1 MFTNVH
7 RQHKSNIPFFPLDMH
22 WVFQTSYYRAIRK
35 PKSLIKN
42 TANEKNKIATLL
54 VVLADKAKLP
64 PYIILKRKTIPKGK
78 LPEGAIFRCQDKGW
92 TSELMQ
98 DLLHVVCNRQP
109 GALLKQTAMLA
120 LGCISRVYN

>member
-1 MFTNVH
+1 M
-7 RQHKSNIPFFPLDMH
+7 
-22 WVFQTSYYRAIRK
+22 
-35 PKSLIKN
+35 
-42 TANEKNKIATLL
+42 L

-64 PYIILKRKTIPKGK
+64 LYIILKRKTIPKGK

-98 DLLHVVCNRQP
+98 DLLHVFCNRQS
-109 GALLKQTAMLA
+109 GTLLKQTVMLV